1 MSTLKV
7 NTIQDTSGGSS
18 STPAQIEQG
27 RAKAWVKWN
36 GTGTLAI
43 NASFNVSSVTD
54 IGTGYY
60 KINFKTAFA
69 DTSYTALF
77 QGDTA
82 VTPGTGHAL
91 PFIADYDGSS
101 GDTMATGYTSVIWHQ
116 WNSGSTRVDSAESS
130 GVFFR

>member
-7 NTIQDTSGGSS
+7 GTIQDTSAGNS
-18 STPAQIEQG
+18 STPAQINSG

-36 GTGTLAI
+36 GTGTLAV
-43 NASFNVSSVTD
+43 NASFNVSGVTD

-60 KINFKTAFA
+60 KINFDNDFA
-69 DTSYTALF
+69 DTSYTAHF

-82 VTPGTGHAL
+82 VTGGVGHAS
-91 PFIADYDGSS
+91 PYIADYDGSS

-116 WNSGSTRVDSAESS
+116 WNNGGGRVDSAESS

>member
-18 STPAQIEQG
+18 STASQILNG

-43 NASFNVSSVTD
+43 NADHNVTSVGD
-54 IGTGYY
+54 LGTGYY
-60 KINFKTAFA
+60 KINFTTAFA
-69 DTSYTALF
+69 DTSYTANF

-82 VTPGTGHAL
+82 VIPGTGHGL
-91 PFIADYDGSS
+91 WFLADYDG
-101 GDTMATGYTSVIWHQ
+101 TGGGIQSTSHTTVMCHM
-116 WNSGSTRVDSAESS
+116 WNSGSDRVDSALSS